1 MMDILHKQISAG
13 SEDLGNRMIRF
24 CISNESEDRDGD
36 ILRAAGCDFTNF
48 AKNPQFL
55 GFHNSWD
62 FPLGTPRKWWVD
74 NLTKKVYSDVY
85 FPTLEELTGGKPEN
99 AAEKAKQVDM
109 TYNMYKMGMLSAV
122 SVGFRIIER
131 ESNQNGRG
139 SIITKWELFEFS
151 AVPLPCNQD
160 ALAEAV
166 KSFDPSGRM
175 GELFEDAQKKYEAE
189 NKSGARLSAAT
200 LKMLDDVKACH
211 AKMSEHMGALKGCHE
226 EMDALMKKLESGTD
240 EEMEPDEDDNVLDI
254 VD

>member
-1 MMDILHKQISAG
+1 MHKQITAG

-24 CISNESEDRDGD
+24 CISNEVEDRDGD

-62 FPLGTPRKWWVD
+62 FPLGTPKKWWVD

-109 TYNMYKMGMLSAV
+109 TYHMYKTGMLKAV
-122 SVGFRIIER
+122 SVGFRVLER
-131 ESNQNGRG
+131 ISNPEKRG
-139 SIITKWELFEFS
+139 CEITKWELFEFS
-151 AVPLPCNQD
+151 AVPIPSNQD

-175 GELFEDAQKKYEAE
+175 GELFDDAQKKYELSE
-189 NKSGARLSAAT
+189 KSGARLSAST
-200 LKMLDDVKACH
+200 LKMLADIKACH
-211 AKMSEHMGALKGCHE
+211 GKMSEHMESLKGCHE
-226 EMDALMKKLESGTD
+226 KMNALMKALEDGT
-240 EEMEPDEDDNVLDI
+240 EVEPDEVEPDDDDGVLDI